1 MSTKP
6 ERIAIV
12 AAGVVTPIGQ
22 DLDTFWSGLLTGV
35 DGTSAVERFPVGDLR
50 VGRGG
55 EIKKLTRPVDWRRVP
70 DCRATRLLVSAAD
83 DLCAQA
89 GARAPGARPLDVEP
103 GRLAIVVGTALG
115 GVEEGERA
123 LSGGEARRLRAALY
137 DAPAHRLAR

>member
-1 MSTKP
+1 MSTKR

-55 EIKKLTRPVDWRRVP
+55 EIKKLTLHA
-70 DCRATRLLVSAAD
+70 C
-83 DLCAQA
+83 
-89 GARAPGARPLDVEP
+89 E
-103 GRLAIVVGTALG
+103 G
-115 GVEEGERA
+115 GVRVYF
-123 LSGGEARRLRAALY
+123 L
-137 DAPAHRLAR
+137 LARQMVELPCCREKRG

>member
-50 VGRGG
+50 GGGGG
-55 EIKKLTRPVDWRRVP
+55 EIKKLPRPVDGRRVP

-83 DLCAQA
+83 DLCVQA
-89 GARAPGARPLDVEP
+89 GERPLDVEP
-103 GRLAIVVGTALG
+103 
-115 GVEEGERA
+115 
-123 LSGGEARRLRAALY
+123 
-137 DAPAHRLAR
+137 D